1 MRVRNLLVPGTKT
14 WMHLANPVVKLVGMV
29 LLFLMTLFTHR
40 MDFMF
45 YQMVIFTVLLFWQSG
60 YAFWKIMIIVLSF
73 CIVFISSSSSMI
85 LFGKGDTMWWT
96 WGLIRISEESFFRGV
111 HIGIKSVT
119 FAAEGLLFVLT
130 TPSVSLFY
138 ALMQKAKLPPKYAY
152 SFMASIR
159 LLPMVWEEFQIR
171 RNALAIRGTKS
182 SKGIRGWILQIKLY
196 AVPMLAQSIRRAHR
210 VAVAME
216 SKAFVSDN
224 KRTYY
229 YPSVFTKYD
238 PIVVIVLCVSVVAAF
253 VLAAQLPIFG
263 IEDVRYKSGI

>member
-1 MRVRNLLVPGTKT
+1 MMGKKLFAPERET
-14 WMHLANPVVKLVGMV
+14 WMHLANPVVKLVCMV
-29 LLFLMTLFTHR
+29 LLFLVTLFTHR
-40 MDFMF
+40 LDFMF
-45 YQMVIFTVLLFWQSG
+45 YQMVIFTILLFWQSG
-60 YAFWKIMIIVLSF
+60 YAFWKIMLIVLSF

-85 LFGKGDTMWWT
+85 LFGKGDTIWWA

-130 TPSVSLFY
+130 TSSVSLFY

-159 LLPMVWEEFQIR
+159 LLPMVWEELQIR
-171 RNALAIRGTKS
+171 RNALSIRGNKS
-182 SKGIRGWILQIKLY
+182 LRGLRGWISQLKQY

-216 SKAFVSDN
+216 TKAFVNDRR
-224 KRTYY
+224 RTYY
-229 YPSVFTKYD
+229 YPSVFTRFD
-238 PIVVIVLCVSVVAAF
+238 PVIVMMLCCSVALAF
-253 VLAAQLPIFG
+253 ILAAQLPVFG
-263 IEDVRYKSGI
+263 IEDVRYRSGI